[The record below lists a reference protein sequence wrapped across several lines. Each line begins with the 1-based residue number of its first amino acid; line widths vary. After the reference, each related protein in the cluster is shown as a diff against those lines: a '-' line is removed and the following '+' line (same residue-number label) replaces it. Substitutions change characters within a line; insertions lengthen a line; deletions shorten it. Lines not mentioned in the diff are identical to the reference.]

1 MQDLEDFWFE
11 NHSLIV
17 DILETQKVS
26 LKASKIKPINQF
38 SKSLQIEDLKDF
50 HSEVLSAPLLEN
62 LKNMHSILMKHIKT
76 NKDKK
81 AYVMKEDGI
90 RTQVDAKALFYLEHL
105 IQLLEEGNDQYVQ
118 NGSFGNY
125 VIQNQ
130 VVEPN
135 GTYDVEKSKNL

>member
-1 MQDLEDFWFE
+1 MSDGNLMQDLEDFWFE

-38 SKSLQIEDLKDF
+38 SKSLQIEYLKDF

-105 IQLLEEGNDQYVQ
+105 I
-118 NGSFGNY
+118 
-125 VIQNQ
+125 
-130 VVEPN
+130 
-135 GTYDVEKSKNL
+135 

>member
-1 MQDLEDFWFE
+1 MQDFEDFWLE
-11 NHSLIV
+11 NQSLIV
-17 DILETQKVS
+17 DILGTQKVS

-50 HSEVLSAPLLEN
+50 QSEVIYAPLLEN
-62 LKNMHSILMKHIKT
+62 LKKMHTIFMKHIKT

-105 IQLLEEGNDQYVQ
+105 I
-118 NGSFGNY
+118 
-125 VIQNQ
+125 
-130 VVEPN
+130 
-135 GTYDVEKSKNL
+135 